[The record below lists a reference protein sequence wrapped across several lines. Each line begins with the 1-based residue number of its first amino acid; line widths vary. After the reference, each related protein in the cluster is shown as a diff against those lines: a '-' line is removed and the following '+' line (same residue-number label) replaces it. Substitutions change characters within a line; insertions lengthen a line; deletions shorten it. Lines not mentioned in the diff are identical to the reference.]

1 MHVDNE
7 PMSQD
12 PWQRRVERAE
22 ELAQQYSF
30 AAEILRFYVP
40 IAAFQRDLY
49 RRLENHSATRSDGAS
64 VVPIAGPPELPELI
78 ASFPRF
84 LTVIELHAPARLA
97 EFARA
102 LRTAPEDMRTE
113 LLNDFWA
120 GEAAPGRSGL
130 EEFSARAFLQPY
142 AEFVR
147 SRSGVQWDGYT
158 HSVCPFC
165 SRKPGLGV
173 LRQQGDGGR
182 RSLICSFCLAEWQ
195 FRRILC
201 ASCGEENHSKLPVYT
216 AAELEHVRVEC
227 CDTCKSYLKTVD
239 LTRNGLAEP
248 VIDEIAAV
256 PLDLWAQEHGYS
268 KLQPNLMQM

>member
-1 MHVDNE
+1 MPADNRR
-7 PMSQD
+7 MSQD

-22 ELAQQYSF
+22 ELAGQHSS
-30 AAEILRFYVP
+30 AAEILRVYLQ
-40 IAAFQRDLY
+40 IAHFQRELY
-49 RRLENHSATRSDGAS
+49 CRLESVSASRPGGRPGAAS
-64 VVPIAGPPELPELI
+64 GPPELPELV

-84 LTVIELHAPARLA
+84 LTVLEQHAPAQLA
-97 EFARA
+97 EFART
-102 LRTAPEDMRTE
+102 LRCAPEQTRTE
-113 LLNDFWA
+113 LLNDFWSGPA
-120 GEAAPGRSGL
+120 EPEVSGL
-130 EEFSARAFLQPY
+130 TEFPTRAFLQPY

-147 SRSGVQWDGYT
+147 LRSGIQWDGYT
-158 HSVCPFC
+158 HSLCPFC

-201 ASCGEENHSKLPVYT
+201 PGCGEEDHAKLPVFT

-239 LTRNGLAEP
+239 LTKNGLAEP
-248 VIDEIAAV
+248 VVDEIAAV
-256 PLDLWAQEHGYS
+256 PLDLWAQERGYS
-268 KLQPNLMQM
+268 KLQPNLLQM